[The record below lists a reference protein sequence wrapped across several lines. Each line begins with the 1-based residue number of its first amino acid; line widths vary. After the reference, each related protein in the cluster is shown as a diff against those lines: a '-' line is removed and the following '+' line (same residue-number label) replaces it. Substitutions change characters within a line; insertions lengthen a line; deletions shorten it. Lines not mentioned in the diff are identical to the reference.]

1 MTNTYIYNKLG
12 EKFTF
17 AEGMIRSI
25 KTNFETGVD
34 QQKMPVSGPMNNQ
47 GIDIDG
53 SAKTIT
59 ITGDFFDTSTSVT
72 DSNNIRSMLMMKY
85 WFESFLCG
93 IQTPVE
99 FYAYKDQYSGISGSS
114 VGVSF
119 PIVDPVSGATITL
132 PATFTT
138 TKVYVIGFSADD
150 NEGDVEKT
158 PFTLTLWVAGL

>member
-1 MTNTYIYNKLG
+1 MSQPYIYNKLG

-17 AEGMIRSI
+17 APGMIISI
-25 KTNFETGVD
+25 RTNFETGVD

-59 ITGDFFDTSTSVT
+59 ITGDFIDTDTSVT
-72 DSNNIRSMLMMKY
+72 DVNNIRSKDIMKY

-93 IQTPVE
+93 IQTPVV
-99 FYAYKDQYSGISGSS
+99 FYAYRDAYSAYTPSATGAN
-114 VGVSF
+114 F
-119 PIVDPVSGATITL
+119 PIVDPISGATISL
-132 PATFTT
+132 PATFVQ

-150 NEGDVEKT
+150 NEADLEKV
-158 PFTLTLWVAGL
+158 PFVLTLWVAGL